1 MARRLK
7 LAGKGEALVASGSA
21 QAAGAARADGGAGPD
36 GAGQPG
42 GAVSASGTGP
52 KKRDALA
59 VAERVHSAAIRILR
73 AVRPADDESGL
84 SAPKLSALSVLVFG
98 GPQSLGSLAR
108 AEQVTAATMSKL
120 VSDLESEGLLAKRVD
135 HRDRRGL
142 RIDVTAKGRALL
154 LNGRERRL
162 ALLKQK
168 LSGLSKADLA
178 TLDAA
183 AEITLRLAAQR

>member
-1 MARRLK
+1 MSKRSSRTDASR
-7 LAGKGEALVASGSA
+7 GSGS
-21 QAAGAARADGGAGPD
+21 GAASTPA
-36 GAGQPG
+36 
-42 GAVSASGTGP
+42 
-52 KKRDALA
+52 KRDVLT

-73 AVRPADDESGL
+73 AVRQADDDSGL
-84 SAPKLSALSVLVFG
+84 SAPKLSALSVLVFA

-142 RIDVTAKGRALL
+142 RIEVTAKGRTLL
-154 LNGRERRL
+154 LKGRERRL